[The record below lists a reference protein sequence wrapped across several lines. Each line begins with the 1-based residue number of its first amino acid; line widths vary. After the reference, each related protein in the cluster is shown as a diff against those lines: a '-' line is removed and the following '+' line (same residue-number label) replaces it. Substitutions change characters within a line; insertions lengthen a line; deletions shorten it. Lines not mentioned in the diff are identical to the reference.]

1 MCERFFGQTLLNQVT
16 HFTGLKA
23 VRRTSFA
30 CGMNGNFK
38 HFSWRDRQAIA
49 ATETNVRLLAFYQ
62 SGGFVS

>member
-23 VRRTSFA
+23 VRRTTFA
-30 CGMNGNFK
+30 RGMNGNVK
-38 HFSWRDRQAIA
+38 HFSWRNRQAIA